1 MRLAILAD
9 IHSNNIALEKVLR
22 AIHREKVDQVVC
34 LGDVVNIGP
43 RPREVID
50 RLREL
55 DCLTIMGNHDEWM
68 LKPDHH
74 SRKDTIDEIV
84 DIHHWTVEQ
93 LTADDFAYLRSFKET
108 AYLELSAAENI
119 LFFHGSPRSNKDL
132 ILAETPDHVLDTMF
146 NGCRASLLIGGHSH
160 IQLMRYYRGMR
171 LINPGSVGLS
181 FTYHPQ
187 FGYSPWAEF
196 ALVTWQRGRVHF
208 DLHRLPLDI
217 DTIIDDAR
225 QTDMPHTEWWAEAWR
240 KGV

>member
-9 IHSNNIALEKVLR
+9 IHSNIIALEKVLH
-22 AIHREKVDQVVC
+22 AIQREKVDQIVC

-43 RPREVID
+43 RPREVIEQ
-50 RLREL
+50 LRQL
-55 DCLTIMGNHDEWM
+55 NCLTILGNHDEWI
-68 LKPDHH
+68 LKPDYH

-84 DIHHWTVEQ
+84 DIYHWTAQQ
-93 LTADDFAYLRSFKET
+93 LSPDDKQYLHTFKNT
-108 AYLELSAAENI
+108 AYIDLAPQTNI

-146 NGCRASLLIGGHSH
+146 QECRASLLIGGHSH

-181 FTYHPQ
+181 FTYHPT

-196 ALVTWQRGRVHF
+196 ALKEEG
-208 DLHRLPLDI
+208 
-217 DTIIDDAR
+217 
-225 QTDMPHTEWWAEAWR
+225 
-240 KGV
+240 K